1 MKGSLRTFALQT
13 FSGQTKTIS
22 GELDSKRFAF
32 VQATQAVVHLD
43 LMLEPEV
50 LTSRKRRKASREL
63 QIDYRPLGMIF
74 ATGMIHSERCLAP
87 ALRKLKHPKP
97 KQNHFRGPH
106 KLTLAKLLRTRLED

>member
-1 MKGSLRTFALQT
+1 LQT

-32 VQATQAVVHLD
+32 VQATQAV
-43 LMLEPEV
+43 MLEPEV
-50 LTSRKRRKASREL
+50 LTLRKRRKASRKL

-74 ATGMIHSERCLAP
+74 ATGMIHSERYLAP